1 MNQAFSHPLFGSR
14 AGYEAA
20 FARGLETLL
29 QSGDLNLFILVLANA
44 SFENQLFQRLR
55 PQLLEQYQRLHHELS
70 DLLNSNAGLD
80 PANDDL
86 QVFAQ
91 IAKIGFDRLNVTE
104 HCGAGPWEIQFNQ
117 LRSFRPMRNSQRRI
131 SSIREAF
138 LESGF
143 HFNKPFLQQEKLW
156 DGELLGR
163 HADLYY
169 NKYPFV
175 DSHALLVPERDSCLP
190 QFLDQDMHTYIW
202 GLAKVLGATLPG
214 LRIGYNAFGA
224 FASVNHLHFQLFIR
238 DAPLPVEA
246 PRWQHNGG
254 TDQYPVHGQV
264 FDDPASAWSA
274 IEQLHRQNQAYNLL
288 YTVDRMYCL
297 PRRKQGDFALPD
309 WSKGFSWYE
318 MCGGMITF
326 ERDACR
332 ALTEPAIAAALA
344 GARLDDAVNE

>member
-1 MNQAFSHPLFGSR
+1 MNQEFSHSLFGSR

-20 FARGLETLL
+20 FERGLETLL

-44 SFENQLFQRLR
+44 SFEKRLFQRLR
-55 PQLLEQYQRLHHELS
+55 PQLLEQYQRLSCELF
-70 DLLNSNAGLD
+70 DLLHSDAGIN

-86 QVFAQ
+86 QVFSQ
-91 IAKIGFDRLNVTE
+91 IVKIGFGRMNVTE

-117 LRSFRPMRNSQRRI
+117 LRSLRPMRNSQRRI

-143 HFNKPFLQQEKLW
+143 HFNKPFLQQESLW
-156 DGELLGR
+156 TGQLLGR
-163 HADLYY
+163 HVDLYY

-175 DSHALLVPERDSCLP
+175 DSHALLVPERGACMP
-190 QFLDQDMHTYIW
+190 QFLDQEMHTYIS
-202 GLAKVLGATLPG
+202 GLVKVLGATVPG
-214 LRIGYNAFGA
+214 LRVGYNAFGA

-246 PRWQHNGG
+246 LRWQHNGG
-254 TDQYPVHGQV
+254 TDPYPVEGQV
-264 FDDPASAWSA
+264 FDDAASAWSA
-274 IEQLHRQNQAYNLL
+274 IERLHQQNQAYNLL
-288 YTVDRMYCL
+288 YTADRLYCL

-326 ERDACR
+326 ERGACR
-332 ALTEPAIAAALA
+332 TLTEPAITAALA
-344 GARLDDAVNE
+344 GARLDDAVDE